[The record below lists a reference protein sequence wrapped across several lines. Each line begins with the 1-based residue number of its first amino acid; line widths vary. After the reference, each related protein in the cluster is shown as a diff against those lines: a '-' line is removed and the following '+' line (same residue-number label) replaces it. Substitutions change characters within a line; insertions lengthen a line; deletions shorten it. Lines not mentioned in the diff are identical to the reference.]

1 MKNSKRLLTDFVQ
14 KNQFQLFSA
23 KMKKKTKKIKSG
35 KDKNRITETEVDRLL
50 YEELRA
56 HEDQQRKVQLQ
67 QKRERENQQA
77 KLQQEDQ
84 RWQEELRQLDEL
96 LRREEG
102 HDQEESEDDD
112 LQVAISALCTVL
124 PTLPVFP
131 QKIVKLI
138 DSMEISGFFC
148 PSDFT

>member
-1 MKNSKRLLTDFVQ
+1 
-14 KNQFQLFSA
+14 
-23 KMKKKTKKIKSG
+23 MKKKTKKSKSG
-35 KDKNRITETEVDRLL
+35 KDKSWVAETVRNSCIQAVENEVDRLL
-50 YEELRA
+50 QEELRA
-56 HEDQQRKVQLQ
+56 HEEQQRKLQLQ

-131 QKIVKLI
+131 QKNCQI
-138 DSMEISGFFC
+138 D
-148 PSDFT
+148 